1 MKHLNKLKTM
11 GYVVSISFLTGCMG
25 PNAGGT
31 GGMGA
36 ASLLGGSA
44 YSNPIVNTLEASMLQ
59 NMVGSVVNGQ
69 IGSQL
74 PSADQSFRLQQL
86 NNVLQAGSI
95 GQAQQWV
102 NPQTGSAMQINPVG
116 QQNYNAQTQQQCQ
129 NLEEVATLPNGQKL
143 TETRVACLNP
153 QTNQWALVK

>member
-1 MKHLNKLKTM
+1 MKNLNKLKTV
-11 GYVVSISFLTGCMG
+11 GYVVSFAFLTGCMG
-25 PNAGGT
+25 PNAGSL
-31 GGMGA
+31 GA
-36 ASLLGGSA
+36 ASLLGGTG
-44 YSNPIVNTLEASMLQ
+44 YSNPIVSSLETSILQ

-74 PSADQSFRLQQL
+74 PAADQSFRLQQL

-95 GQAQQWV
+95 SQAQQWV
-102 NPQTGSAMQINPVG
+102 NPQTGSAMQINPLG